1 MLVRIL
7 NPKFNLDA
15 FAEIMDFLIKNARL
29 IFEMTRD
36 NLTSRYSGQFLGSLW
51 IIIHP
56 LALTFLYLFVF
67 GVVFKQRI
75 GGTTEMP
82 LDYTAYILSGL
93 IPILHI

>member
-1 MLVRIL
+1 MLVRIV

-56 LALTFLYLFVF
+56 LGLTFLYLFVF
-67 GVVFKQRI
+67 GVVFKHLMR
-75 GGTTEMP
+75 GTRGMP
-82 LDYTAYILSGL
+82 FDYSAYLLSGL
-93 IPILHI
+93 ISQ